1 MATIRGSRQ
10 AGHFVGFDYQS
21 QNWYDT
27 NPQTPRDETKPPGS
41 AGNPIAC
48 LDSADTIILD

>member
-10 AGHFVGFDYQS
+10 TGHFVGFDYQN

-27 NPQTPRDETKPPGS
+27 NPQTPRDETKSPGS
-41 AGNPIAC
+41 AGNPIAR
-48 LDSADTIILD
+48 LDSTDTIILD